1 MDLTL
6 LFGLGVSV
14 IDNSSVTF
22 FYISHWKQLSGTTF
36 RRRLWGWGMPEGR
49 RRPTLADVAKDAG
62 LSTSAASLILNEIP
76 DSGLSDDAKKRVFD
90 SALKLGY
97 RPNRLAKAL
106 KTDVTGTIGFV
117 SDSVVTTRFASGLI
131 NGALKAASIA
141 DQVLLVLETMGT
153 EDGMRRSIET
163 ALDHQVDAII
173 IAAMQAKAIRL
184 PKIPKS
190 TKVIL
195 LNAINPNYSST
206 ILPDEFQGG
215 SAAMNILVE
224 AGFSKNIA
232 LIGKNADVE
241 TNSYR
246 SVTVAKRAA
255 GIRDVCNK
263 NQIKFRSEVV
273 CENWEPADG
282 YSAVRNLLESDKK
295 VEALIC
301 MNDRLAIGAY
311 RALREMGLR
320 IPEDISIVS
329 FDHDDF
335 GELLRP
341 TLTTVGLP
349 YEKMG
354 EKAVLMANST
364 EEENEVLVPMPLF
377 IGGSV
382 R

>member
-1 MDLTL
+1 
-6 LFGLGVSV
+6 
-14 IDNSSVTF
+14 
-22 FYISHWKQLSGTTF
+22 
-36 RRRLWGWGMPEGR
+36 MPDGR
-49 RRPTLADVAKDAG
+49 RRPTLADVAKEAG
-62 LSTSAASLILNEIP
+62 LSVSSASLILNEIA
-76 DSGLSDDAKKRVFD
+76 DTGLSEDAKKRVFE
-90 SALKLGY
+90 SAEKLGY
-97 RPNRLAKAL
+97 RPNKLAKAL

-153 EDGMRRSIET
+153 EDGMKKSIET
-163 ALDHQVDAII
+163 CLDHQVDAII
-173 IAAMQAKAIRL
+173 IAAMQAKVIRL

-195 LNAINPNYSST
+195 LNATNPNYNTT

-215 SAAMNILVE
+215 CTAMNTLVE
-224 AGFSKNIA
+224 AGFSENIA
-232 LIGKNADVE
+232 LIGKNVDVE
-241 TNSYR
+241 HNMYK
-246 SVTVAKRAA
+246 SVTGAKRSA
-255 GIRDVCNK
+255 GIREVCTKNK
-263 NQIKFRSEVV
+263 IKFVSEVV

-295 VEALIC
+295 VEALLC

-311 RALREMGLR
+311 RAVREMGLR
-320 IPEDISIVS
+320 VPEDISIVS

-354 EKAVLMANST
+354 EKAVLMANSPD
-364 EEENEVLVPMPLF
+364 EEFEVLVPMPLF

>member
-1 MDLTL
+1 
-6 LFGLGVSV
+6 
-14 IDNSSVTF
+14 
-22 FYISHWKQLSGTTF
+22 
-36 RRRLWGWGMPEGR
+36 MPEGR

-76 DSGLSDDAKKRVFD
+76 DSGLSDDARKRVFD

-163 ALDHQVDAII
+163 ALDHQVDSII
-173 IAAMQAKAIRL
+173 IAAMQAKTIRL
-184 PKIPKS
+184 PRIPKS
-190 TKVIL
+190 TKVVL
-195 LNAINPNYSST
+195 LNSINPNFNST
-206 ILPDEFQGG
+206 ILPDEYQGG
-215 SAAMNILVE
+215 SSAMNILVE

-241 TNSYR
+241 TDNYK
-246 SVTVAKRAA
+246 SVTVAKRTA
-255 GIRDVCNK
+255 GIRDVCAN
-263 NQIKFRSEVV
+263 NQIKFSSEVV

-295 VEALIC
+295 VEALLC

-311 RALREMGLR
+311 RAIRELGLR

-335 GELLRP
+335 VEFLRP

-364 EEENEVLVPMPLF
+364 EEEAEVLVPMPLF

>member
-1 MDLTL
+1 
-6 LFGLGVSV
+6 
-14 IDNSSVTF
+14 
-22 FYISHWKQLSGTTF
+22 
-36 RRRLWGWGMPEGR
+36 
-49 RRPTLADVAKDAG
+49 VAKDAG
-62 LSTSAASLILNEIP
+62 LSVSAASLILNDIP
-76 DSGLSDDAKKRVFD
+76 DSGLSEDARKRVFD
-90 SALKLGY
+90 SAEKLGY
-97 RPNRLAKAL
+97 RPNKLAKAL
-106 KTDVTGTIGFV
+106 KTEVTGTIGFV

-131 NGALKAASIA
+131 KGALKAASISE
-141 DQVLLVLETMGT
+141 QVLLVLETMGT
-153 EDGMRRSIET
+153 EDGMTRSIET

-190 TKVIL
+190 TKVVL
-195 LNAINPNYSST
+195 LNATNPNYPTS
-206 ILPDEFQGG
+206 ILPDEYQGG
-215 SAAMNILVE
+215 CSAMNLLVE

-232 LIGKNADVE
+232 LIGKNVDVE
-241 TNSYR
+241 HNSFK
-246 SVTVAKRAA
+246 SATVAKRSA
-255 GIRDVCNK
+255 GIRDICKSNE
-263 NQIKFRSEVV
+263 IKFRSEVL

-295 VEALIC
+295 VEALLC

-311 RALREMGLR
+311 RAVNEMGLR

-341 TLTTVGLP
+341 SLTTVGLP

-354 EKAVLMANST
+354 EKAVLMANSPDL
-364 EEENEVLVPMPLF
+364 EAEVLVPMPLF
-377 IGGSV
+377 LGGSV

>member
-1 MDLTL
+1 
-6 LFGLGVSV
+6 
-14 IDNSSVTF
+14 
-22 FYISHWKQLSGTTF
+22 
-36 RRRLWGWGMPEGR
+36 MPDGR

-163 ALDHQVDAII
+163 ALDHQVDSII
-173 IAAMQAKAIRL
+173 IAAMQAKTIRL

-190 TKVIL
+190 TKVVL
-195 LNAINPNYSST
+195 LNSINPNFRST
-206 ILPDEFQGG
+206 ILPDEYQGG
-215 SAAMNILVE
+215 SSAMNILVE
-224 AGFSKNIA
+224 AGYSKNIA

-241 TNSYR
+241 TDSYK
-246 SVTVAKRAA
+246 SVTVAKRTA
-255 GIRDVCNK
+255 GIRDVCAN

-295 VEALIC
+295 IEALLC

-311 RALREMGLR
+311 RAIRELGLR
-320 IPEDISIVS
+320 IPDDISIVS

-335 GELLRP
+335 VEFLRP

-354 EKAVLMANST
+354 EKAVLMANSA
-364 EEENEVLVPMPLF
+364 EEEAEVLVPMPVF

>member
-6 LFGLGVSV
+6 KFSKVLMW
-14 IDNSSVTF
+14 IDNDSITF
-22 FYISHWKQLSGTTF
+22 IPLNLEPHA
-36 RRRLWGWGMPEGR
+36 EGLHFEHDCEGDMTEAG

-62 LSTSAASLILNEIP
+62 LSVSAASLILNEIP
-76 DSGLSDDAKKRVFD
+76 DSGLSEVARKRVFE
-90 SALKLGY
+90 SAEKIGY
-97 RPNRLAKAL
+97 RPNKLAKAL
-106 KTDVTGTIGFV
+106 KTDITGTIAFV
-117 SDSVVTTRFASGLI
+117 SDKVVTTRFASGLI
-131 NGALKAASIA
+131 NGALKTASIS

-153 EDGMRRSIET
+153 EDGMRKSIET
-163 ALDHQVDAII
+163 ALDHRVDAII
-173 IAAMQAKAIRL
+173 IAAMTAKAIRL
-184 PKIPKS
+184 PEISHS

-195 LNAINPNYSST
+195 LNATNPNFPTT
-206 ILPDEFQGG
+206 ILPDEYEGG
-215 SAAMNILVE
+215 RAAMKILMA

-232 LIGKNADVE
+232 LIGKNVDVE
-241 TNSYR
+241 QDSYK
-246 SVTVAKRAA
+246 SATVAKRAA
-255 GIRDVCNK
+255 GIRDVCKK
-263 NQIKFRSEVV
+263 NNVKFRSEVV

-295 VEALIC
+295 VEAILC
-301 MNDRLAIGAY
+301 MNDRLAIGGY
-311 RALREMGLR
+311 RAIREMGLS
-320 IPEDISIVS
+320 IPDDISVVS

-354 EKAVLMANST
+354 EKAILMATGNH
-364 EEENEVLVPMPLF
+364 EGGEVLVPMPVY

>member
-1 MDLTL
+1 M
-6 LFGLGVSV
+6 SE
-14 IDNSSVTF
+14 S
-22 FYISHWKQLSGTTF
+22 
-36 RRRLWGWGMPEGR
+36 R

-76 DSGLSDDAKKRVFD
+76 DSGLSEDARKRVID

-131 NGALKAASIA
+131 NGALKAASIS

-153 EDGMRRSIET
+153 EDGMKRSIET
-163 ALDHQVDAII
+163 ALDHHVDAII
-173 IAAMQAKAIRL
+173 IAAMQAKTIRL
-184 PKIPKS
+184 PKIPIS
-190 TKVIL
+190 TKVVL
-195 LNAINPNYSST
+195 LNSINPNHNST
-206 ILPDEFQGG
+206 ILPDEYQGG
-215 SAAMNILVE
+215 SSAMNILVE

-232 LIGKNADVE
+232 LIGKNTDVE
-241 TNSYR
+241 NNSYR
-246 SVTVAKRAA
+246 SVTVAKRSA
-255 GIRDVCNK
+255 GIRDVCIK
-263 NQIKFRSEVV
+263 NDIKFRSEVV

-282 YSAVRNLLESDKK
+282 YSAVRNLLESDTK
-295 VEALIC
+295 VEALLC

-311 RALREMGLR
+311 RAVREMGLR

-349 YEKMG
+349 YDKMG
-354 EKAVLMANST
+354 EKAIFLANSL
-364 EEENEVLVPMPLF
+364 EEEAEVLVPMPLF

>member
-1 MDLTL
+1 
-6 LFGLGVSV
+6 
-14 IDNSSVTF
+14 
-22 FYISHWKQLSGTTF
+22 
-36 RRRLWGWGMPEGR
+36 MPDSR
-49 RRPTLADVAKDAG
+49 KRPTLADVAKDAG
-62 LSTSAASLILNEIP
+62 LSVSAASLILNEIP
-76 DSGLSDDAKKRVFD
+76 DSGLSEDARKRVFE
-90 SALKLGY
+90 SAEKLGY
-97 RPNRLAKAL
+97 RPNKLAKAL

-131 NGALKAASIA
+131 KGALKAASISE
-141 DQVLLVLETMGT
+141 QVLLVLETMGT
-153 EDGMRRSIET
+153 EDGMTRSIET

-190 TKVIL
+190 TKVVL
-195 LNAINPNYSST
+195 LNATNPNYPTS
-206 ILPDEFQGG
+206 ILPDEYQGG
-215 SAAMNILVE
+215 CSAMNLLVE

-232 LIGKNADVE
+232 LIGKNVDVE
-241 TNSYR
+241 HNIYKSA
-246 SVTVAKRAA
+246 TVAKRSA
-255 GIRDVCNK
+255 GIRDVCKSNE
-263 NQIKFRSEVV
+263 IKFRSEVV

-295 VEALIC
+295 VEALLC

-311 RALREMGLR
+311 RAVHEMGLR

-341 TLTTVGLP
+341 ALTTIGLP
-349 YEKMG
+349 HEKMG
-354 EKAVLMANST
+354 EKAVLMANTDDFES
-364 EEENEVLVPMPLF
+364 EVLVPMPLF
-377 IGGSV
+377 LGGSV

>member
-1 MDLTL
+1 M
-6 LFGLGVSV
+6 SE
-14 IDNSSVTF
+14 S
-22 FYISHWKQLSGTTF
+22 
-36 RRRLWGWGMPEGR
+36 R

-76 DSGLSDDAKKRVFD
+76 DSGLSEDARKRVID

-131 NGALKAASIA
+131 NGALKAASIS

-153 EDGMRRSIET
+153 EDGMKRSIET
-163 ALDHQVDAII
+163 ALDHHVDAII
-173 IAAMQAKAIRL
+173 IAAMQAKTIRL
-184 PKIPKS
+184 PKIPIS
-190 TKVIL
+190 TKVVL
-195 LNAINPNYSST
+195 LNSINPNHNST
-206 ILPDEFQGG
+206 ILPDEYQGG
-215 SAAMNILVE
+215 SSAMNILVE

-232 LIGKNADVE
+232 LIGKNTDVE
-241 TNSYR
+241 NNSYR
-246 SVTVAKRAA
+246 SVTVAKRSA
-255 GIRDVCNK
+255 GIRDVCIK
-263 NQIKFRSEVV
+263 NDIKFRSEVV

-295 VEALIC
+295 VEALLC

-311 RALREMGLR
+311 RAVREMGLR

-349 YEKMG
+349 YDKMG
-354 EKAVLMANST
+354 EKAIFLANSL
-364 EEENEVLVPMPLF
+364 EEEAEVLVPMPLF

>member
-1 MDLTL
+1 M
-6 LFGLGVSV
+6 SE
-14 IDNSSVTF
+14 S
-22 FYISHWKQLSGTTF
+22 
-36 RRRLWGWGMPEGR
+36 R

-76 DSGLSDDAKKRVFD
+76 DSGLSEDARKRVID

-131 NGALKAASIA
+131 NGALKAASIS

-153 EDGMRRSIET
+153 EDGMKRSIET
-163 ALDHQVDAII
+163 ALDHHVDAII
-173 IAAMQAKAIRL
+173 IAAMQAKTIRL
-184 PKIPKS
+184 PKIPSS
-190 TKVIL
+190 TKVVL
-195 LNAINPNYSST
+195 LNSINPNHNST
-206 ILPDEFQGG
+206 ILPDEYQGG
-215 SAAMNILVE
+215 SSAMNILVE

-232 LIGKNADVE
+232 LIGKNTDVE
-241 TNSYR
+241 NNSYR
-246 SVTVAKRAA
+246 SVTVAKRSA
-255 GIRDVCNK
+255 GIRDVCIK
-263 NQIKFRSEVV
+263 NEIKFRSEVI

-282 YSAVRNLLESDKK
+282 YNAVRNLLESDKK
-295 VEALIC
+295 VEALLC

-311 RALREMGLR
+311 RAVREMGLR

-349 YEKMG
+349 YDKMG
-354 EKAVLMANST
+354 EKAIFLANSL
-364 EEENEVLVPMPLF
+364 EEEADVLVPMPLF